1 MNFCRS
7 CDNDFASVASFD
19 AHRAGSHRDGRY
31 CRPLAEF
38 AVLGLE
44 RDSRG
49 RWALAAQAERVRR
62 HFGRTRT
69 PLRAQGSD
77 VGASERREATPH
89 TPKTPE
95 AAAAVLPTERSKAA

>member
-38 AVLGLE
+38 PDVGLE
-44 RDSRG
+44 QDSRG
-49 RWALAAQAERVRR
+49 RWALAAQAERARR
-62 HFGRTRT
+62 HFAAERVV
-69 PLRAQGSD
+69 RAQGSD
-77 VGASERREATPH
+77 VAASGRREVTPP
-89 TPKTPE
+89 TPKVSA
-95 AAAAVLPTERSKAA
+95 AAAAVSPIERSKAA